1 MELLTDLQSFLIT
14 GMNLESLFNMK
25 LINFKLSGIALAIAS
40 MLIPAISYAD
50 IAATGDVIPGIPTTP
65 NWNVPGEL
73 VVGNTTDGTLTVSN
87 GGVLTSGDAASL
99 SSYIGKLAGSTG
111 QVEVTGAGSRWTN
124 DAVLMVGY
132 QGDGT
137 LRILDGGV
145 VETLTSVIHV
155 GFDDGSKGYL
165 EVSGAGSKLNS
176 GHLLYIGGENNSD
189 GRLIIADGGA
199 LTSVYDSYIANHSGS
214 IGRVEVTGK
223 DSVWSSGLNM
233 FIGNSGNGSLKITE
247 GGLVVTQLN
256 GIIGTESTGA
266 GYVEVSGTDSRWQVG
281 SILNIG
287 NLGSAT
293 MIISDGGVVSSQQGY
308 ISSALGMVE
317 VTGIG
322 SRWDNADHLSVGY
335 AANSDSTLNILN
347 GGVVSSGF
355 SYVGNQPSS
364 KGQVNISGS
373 GSSWQ
378 NSSLIVAGFSGAGKI
393 TVSDGASLSSA
404 GGYIGLLPSAK
415 GEILITGTG
424 SNWVNSG
431 DLGIGQA
438 GGNGSLTISNNGIVQ
453 TGNVAVAVDASSVST
468 LNIGSAAGEL
478 ATAAGY
484 LDAPLITL
492 GSGDGHVVFNHT
504 NNNYQFNPIIAGTGS
519 VDVYSGTTILNG
531 INTYAGT
538 TTITAGTLQAGAP
551 GAFSAASDYVVST
564 AGRLD
569 LAGYDQSVTSL
580 SNAGIVDF
588 NGTPGTTLTVTGD
601 YIGNN
606 GLLSFKTMLNGDGS
620 DSDKLVVDGN
630 TSGTTRVRVTNA
642 GGSGAA
648 TLNGIELIQVDGRS
662 DGEFVKDGRI
672 VAGAYDYS
680 LARGEGAN
688 ASNWYLVSAIL
699 PEPPTPPVPPTDPQ
713 SSMVVRPEA
722 GGYATNLAAAN
733 QMFILR
739 LDDRLD
745 QTQYVD
751 ALTGE
756 HKQTS
761 LWLRNSGGHNRSR
774 DSSGQLHTQANRYV
788 VQLGGNIAQWSH
800 NGQDR
805 FQLGAMVGYANS
817 KGNTT
822 SRLSEYRIRS
832 SVNGYSAGVYG
843 TWYSNDTDKTGLYV
857 DSWLQY
863 SWFNNQIN
871 GQELSSEKYKSKG
884 VSASLESGYTFK
896 IGEDTTKNTGYF
908 IQPKA
913 QAVWMNVQADDHREA
928 NGTYVS
934 GEGDGNI
941 QTRLGVKAFANIHND
956 KRALLVVKPFAEIN
970 WIHNCK
976 DFGARLNTVSIK
988 QEGAANIG
996 ELKLGMEGQIEQHVD
1011 VWGSVSQQ
1019 IGDQGYSDTAVM
1031 LGVKYRF

>member
-1 MELLTDLQSFLIT
+1 MD
-14 GMNLESLFNMK
+14 
-25 LINFKLSGIALAIAS
+25 
-40 MLIPAISYAD
+40 
-50 IAATGDVIPGIPTTP
+50 
-65 NWNVPGEL
+65 
-73 VVGNTTDGTLTVSN
+73 
-87 GGVLTSGDAASL
+87 
-99 SSYIGKLAGSTG
+99 
-111 QVEVTGAGSRWTN
+111 
-124 DAVLMVGY
+124 
-132 QGDGT
+132 
-137 LRILDGGV
+137 
-145 VETLTSVIHV
+145 
-155 GFDDGSKGYL
+155 
-165 EVSGAGSKLNS
+165 
-176 GHLLYIGGENNSD
+176 
-189 GRLIIADGGA
+189 
-199 LTSVYDSYIANHSGS
+199 
-214 IGRVEVTGK
+214 
-223 DSVWSSGLNM
+223 
-233 FIGNSGNGSLKITE
+233 
-247 GGLVVTQLN
+247 
-256 GIIGTESTGA
+256 
-266 GYVEVSGTDSRWQVG
+266 
-281 SILNIG
+281 
-287 NLGSAT
+287 
-293 MIISDGGVVSSQQGY
+293 
-308 ISSALGMVE
+308 
-317 VTGIG
+317 
-322 SRWDNADHLSVGY
+322 
-335 AANSDSTLNILN
+335 
-347 GGVVSSGF
+347 F
-355 SYVGNQPSS
+355 S
-364 KGQVNISGS
+364 
-373 GSSWQ
+373 
-378 NSSLIVAGFSGAGKI
+378 
-393 TVSDGASLSSA
+393 
-404 GGYIGLLPSAK
+404 
-415 GEILITGTG
+415 
-424 SNWVNSG
+424 
-431 DLGIGQA
+431 
-438 GGNGSLTISNNGIVQ
+438 
-453 TGNVAVAVDASSVST
+453 
-468 LNIGSAAGEL
+468 
-478 ATAAGY
+478 
-484 LDAPLITL
+484 
-492 GSGDGHVVFNHT
+492 
-504 NNNYQFNPIIAGTGS
+504 
-519 VDVYSGTTILNG
+519 
-531 INTYAGT
+531 
-538 TTITAGTLQAGAP
+538 
-551 GAFSAASDYVVST
+551 
-564 AGRLD
+564 
-569 LAGYDQSVTSL
+569 
-580 SNAGIVDF
+580 
-588 NGTPGTTLTVTGD
+588 GTPGTALTVTGD
-601 YIGNN
+601 YIGNS
-606 GLLSFKTMLNGDGS
+606 GLLNFNTMLNGDGS
-620 DSDKLVVDGN
+620 DTDKLVVQGN
-630 TSGTTRVRVTNA
+630 TSGTTRVRVTNV

-699 PEPPTPPVPPTDPQ
+699 PEPPAPPVPPTDPQ

-822 SRLSEYRIRS
+822 SRQSEYRTRS

-896 IGEDTTKNTGYF
+896 IGEDTTQNTGYF

-913 QAVWMNVQADDHREA
+913 QVVWMNVQADDHREA

-956 KRALLVVKPFAEIN
+956 KRALLVAKPFAEVN
-970 WIHNCK
+970 WIHNSK

-996 ELKLGMEGQIEQHVD
+996 ELKLGMEGQIEQHID